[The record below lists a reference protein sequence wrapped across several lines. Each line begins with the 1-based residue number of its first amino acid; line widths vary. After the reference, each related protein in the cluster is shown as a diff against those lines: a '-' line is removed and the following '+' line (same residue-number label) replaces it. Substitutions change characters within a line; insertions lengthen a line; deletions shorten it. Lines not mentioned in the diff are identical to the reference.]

1 MMLGGSLARMPK
13 RLGWLARAGML
24 AAALGATAGCAI
36 PPPTSDQAAVA
47 AFIEANDPYEPLNR
61 SVFAFNRALD
71 VVLIRPAAEA
81 YRFVVPEGVRHGVH
95 NALNHLDTPNI
106 LVNDF
111 FQGNLPRAAESAQ
124 RLVMNTLVGAGGVFD
139 IAAMDYEGEIK
150 PAKFHKED
158 FGQTLGVWG
167 FGEGPYLVLPL
178 FGPSNFRDAFGS
190 IVDSF
195 IDPLDY
201 IVPRG
206 ARSEFFLVRRIVKG
220 LDSRS
225 RVIESLDD
233 IERDSIDFYA
243 AIRSLYRQHRAAEIR
258 NGESEPLPAP
268 DVSLKF
274 DDDVAPEVVASL
286 ASN

>member
-1 MMLGGSLARMPK
+1 MLGGSLARMPK
-13 RLGWLARAGML
+13 RICWLARAATL

-36 PPPTSDQAAVA
+36 PPPASDQAAVA

-61 SVFAFNRALD
+61 SVFAFNQALD

-81 YRFVVPEGVRHGVH
+81 YRFVVPEGVRAGVQ

-178 FGPSNFRDAFGS
+178 IGPSNFRDGFGS

-195 IDPLDY
+195 IDPLEY

-206 ARSEFFLVRRIVKG
+206 SRNEFFLVRRIVKG
-220 LDSRS
+220 LDTRS

-258 NGESEPLPAP
+258 NGEAEPLPAP

-274 DDDVAPEVVASL
+274 DDDVAPEVVAAL
-286 ASN
+286 GSN